1 MNNIKQNKLIN
12 CNTYIS
18 KRGYVVRKKY
28 LTDEQIEEI
37 KKDLFVKPHVLS
49 DFADENN
56 GFKIYQ
62 ENESKFYLP
71 KFYGID
77 KFGKPEVN
85 TLNEGKD
92 IDCKFVL
99 SLREEQKIPAEKTLV
114 AYNKYGGGIL
124 SLPCA
129 LGKCF
134 GYNTKIKLFNG
145 QIRFVQDIEY
155 GDVLM
160 GDDNKAR
167 NVLSVTKGYDDM
179 YDIYQELGNTYTVNS
194 AHILSL
200 IDINTNIKVDI
211 ELKEYLKLPDKERRV
226 LYGYKT
232 ADHSCND
239 MDLLD
244 KYIKEYAI
252 EEYSV
257 EVDSTITFSKCYD
270 YETLSIIYELI
281 NRCGYYAIWYKTK
294 NIIMMFKT
302 NKSKIDI
309 KYVGKN
315 IYYGFEING
324 NRRFKLW
331 DNTIVHNTII
341 SLYFVCKLMKKTLVI
356 VHKEFLLNQWVDRIK
371 FAIPDA
377 KIGIIQADKCNVDAD
392 IVLGM
397 LQTISMKQFP
407 PDTFDDFGHVII
419 DECHRIPSRV
429 FSQAL
434 QKINSKYM
442 LGLSATPNRKD
453 GLTKVLKSYI
463 GDICF
468 SMKSHDKNSVLV
480 ERYILESAPN
490 DDYNK
495 EVVTY
500 RGRVM
505 MPTML
510 NNICTY
516 YNRTKLIIQLI
527 KDKINENEKRQIL
540 VLSDRKQ
547 QLEDIYIKIKGV
559 DIDVGYYV
567 GGMKK
572 NDLKNSESCKVLLGT
587 YPMANEGLDIP
598 SLNAL
603 ILASPKSDIVQS
615 IGRIVRQ
622 KHEDVEPLIIDMV
635 DIFSIFDGQ
644 SRKRMSLYKKK
655 NFIIKNIHY
664 DLDYEKI
671 EKIEEIKNI
680 EKIEDKNMDIK
691 SISLF
696 S

>member
-1 MNNIKQNKLIN
+1 
-12 CNTYIS
+12 
-18 KRGYVVRKKY
+18 
-28 LTDEQIEEI
+28 
-37 KKDLFVKPHVLS
+37 
-49 DFADENN
+49 
-56 GFKIYQ
+56 
-62 ENESKFYLP
+62 
-71 KFYGID
+71 
-77 KFGKPEVN
+77 
-85 TLNEGKD
+85 
-92 IDCKFVL
+92 
-99 SLREEQKIPAEKTLV
+99 
-114 AYNKYGGGIL
+114 
-124 SLPCA
+124 
-129 LGKCF
+129 
-134 GYNTKIKLFNG
+134 
-145 QIRFVQDIEY
+145 
-155 GDVLM
+155 
-160 GDDNKAR
+160 
-167 NVLSVTKGYDDM
+167 
-179 YDIYQELGNTYTVNS
+179 
-194 AHILSL
+194 
-200 IDINTNIKVDI
+200 
-211 ELKEYLKLPDKERRV
+211 
-226 LYGYKT
+226 
-232 ADHSCND
+232 
-239 MDLLD
+239 
-244 KYIKEYAI
+244 
-252 EEYSV
+252 
-257 EVDSTITFSKCYD
+257 
-270 YETLSIIYELI
+270 
-281 NRCGYYAIWYKTK
+281 
-294 NIIMMFKT
+294 
-302 NKSKIDI
+302 
-309 KYVGKN
+309 
-315 IYYGFEING
+315 
-324 NRRFKLW
+324 
-331 DNTIVHNTII
+331 
-341 SLYFVCKLMKKTLVI
+341 MKKTLVI

-480 ERYILESAPN
+480 ERYILESSPN

-547 QLEDIYIKIKGV
+547 QLEDIFIKIKGY

-603 ILASPKSDIVQS
+603 ILASPKSDIIQS